1 MKLSIWKL
9 NSKTALFMASYAP
22 WNIENIII
30 YMIKSYLKN
39 NKYLNIC
46 KILYKQYLKYTVHY
60 IIWTTVRS
68 INKRVL

>member
-46 KILYKQYLKYTVHY
+46 KILKNIFK
-60 IIWTTVRS
+60 
-68 INKRVL
+68 